1 MINKIIQFSV
11 NNKLITGVL
20 LSIFVV
26 WGIYSFTQLSV
37 DALPDVTNNQ
47 VQVNTTSPNL
57 ATQEVEQFITYPLE
71 TEFKSLQGLVELRS
85 TSRSGLSVI
94 TIVFKDNM
102 PSNITRQ
109 LVAEKIKIA
118 AEQIPKEYGS
128 PELAPPTTGLGEIY
142 QYVIVPKKGYEDKFS
157 STDLRTVQDWII
169 KRQLLGTEG
178 IVDIS
183 SFGGKLK
190 QYEVSVK
197 PERLAAMNLTLIDV
211 YNALQKNNSNTGGS
225 YIDKGPN
232 IYFIRGEGL
241 IEKLDDINNIVVA
254 NANGIPVLIKDIG
267 TVDFGFAP
275 RYGAMTRN
283 GKGETVGGVVL
294 MQKGEN
300 AVKVIQLVKEKMKT
314 IEKYL
319 PEGLGIDV
327 FVDRTKLIDRTIS
340 TVSTNLLEGAL
351 IVIFVLVV
359 FLGNFRA
366 GLIVASVIPLAMLFA
381 VAMMNLFG
389 VSANLMSMGALDF
402 GLIVDGAVIVVESLL
417 HKFSTQFRNQN
428 FHKLK
433 WMQKLKKA
441 AAK

>member
-1 MINKIIQFSV
+1 MINKIIHFSV

-20 LSIFVV
+20 LSIFVL

-47 VQVNTTSPNL
+47 VQVITNSPNL

-109 LVAEKIKIA
+109 LVAEKIKIGT
-118 AEQIPKEYGS
+118 EQIPKEYGT
-128 PELAPPTTGLGEIY
+128 PEIAPPTTGLGEIY

-254 NANGIPVLIKDIG
+254 NANGIPVREKQL
-267 TVDFGFAP
+267 
-275 RYGAMTRN
+275 
-283 GKGETVGGVVL
+283 VVL
-294 MQKGEN
+294 C
-300 AVKVIQLVKEKMKT
+300 
-314 IEKYL
+314 
-319 PEGLGIDV
+319 
-327 FVDRTKLIDRTIS
+327 
-340 TVSTNLLEGAL
+340 
-351 IVIFVLVV
+351 
-359 FLGNFRA
+359 
-366 GLIVASVIPLAMLFA
+366 
-381 VAMMNLFG
+381 
-389 VSANLMSMGALDF
+389 
-402 GLIVDGAVIVVESLL
+402 
-417 HKFSTQFRNQN
+417 
-428 FHKLK
+428 
-433 WMQKLKKA
+433 
-441 AAK
+441 